1 MGSSSG
7 ARVVRGGE
15 IVLQREDLAGLMRAV
30 LEKGK
35 AFRFEVRGASMR
47 PVIRDGDVVTV
58 SPLAGGAAK
67 TGDVVAFVNPATG
80 GVWIHRIVGRE
91 GPDYRLK
98 GDNTHCEDG
107 VVPQAAILGRVEGVE
122 REGRAVPLGP
132 FLRSSL
138 FALMSRS
145 SWFVPLV
152 RRVRRTLGI
161 RGRRT

>member
-80 GVWIHRIVGRE
+80 GSGSTASSAGRDRITGSRATTPTARTAWSRRPPSWAGSRE
-91 GPDYRLK
+91 SSARGGPS
-98 GDNTHCEDG
+98 
-107 VVPQAAILGRVEGVE
+107 P
-122 REGRAVPLGP
+122 
-132 FLRSSL
+132 
-138 FALMSRS
+138 
-145 SWFVPLV
+145 
-152 RRVRRTLGI
+152 
-161 RGRRT
+161 

>member
-58 SPLAGGAAK
+58 SPLAGLQVTPEVPERFQFDLGASYRWMWNNLDMRLSLNIYNVFDDTYDVNITTLDTRNPI
-67 TGDVVAFVNPATG
+67 TGAEVTKRTEKYYTPTTF
-80 GVWIHRIVGRE
+80 RVG
-91 GPDYRLK
+91 L
-98 GDNTHCEDG
+98 
-107 VVPQAAILGRVEGVE
+107 
-122 REGRAVPLGP
+122 AVS
-132 FLRSSL
+132 F
-138 FALMSRS
+138 
-145 SWFVPLV
+145 
-152 RRVRRTLGI
+152 
-161 RGRRT
+161 